1 MTVTEPVVYAWMV
14 AIVSALFGLFVGHQ
28 TVFKIT
34 EAERAKHKAQ
44 TDEMWEEIQRLRAQN
59 AMLIGKE

>member
-1 MTVTEPVVYAWMV
+1 MTVTEPVVYAWMI

-34 EAERAKHKAQ
+34 EEERAKHKRQ
-44 TDEMWEEIQRLRAQN
+44 MDEIWEEVKRLRAQN